1 MTDKKEIITYSLS
14 DLKQLGQLFNNEPES
29 MDDDVIIFRDTDVD
43 VLCEHRL
50 FAYPCRI
57 DTGIFIFC
65 ESGTMSIS
73 INLKTYQLPRGA
85 F

>member
-1 MTDKKEIITYSLS
+1 VEAL
-14 DLKQLGQLFNNEPES
+14 
-29 MDDDVIIFRDTDVD
+29 R
-43 VLCEHRL
+43 EHRL

-57 DTGIFIFC
+57 DAGIFIFC